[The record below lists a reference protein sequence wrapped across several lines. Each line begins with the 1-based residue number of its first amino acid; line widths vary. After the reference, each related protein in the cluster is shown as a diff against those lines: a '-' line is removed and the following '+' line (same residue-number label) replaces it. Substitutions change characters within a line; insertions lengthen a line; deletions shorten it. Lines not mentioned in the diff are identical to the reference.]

1 MSTTVLSR
9 PIDVPRGD
17 RELSYDNARGKSA
30 VVAVL
35 QRRSNMARRRQDA
48 QEIQDALDW
57 MDLHGDEV
65 DAPSELDQLSAHLWD
80 DATGADAIE
89 AQAKAEQ
96 AAMLPD
102 FDVLDWYADLHEVA
116 CPFRTL
122 TTEDLRGLTV
132 TQMFWGDYTDDDRE
146 V

>member
-1 MSTTVLSR
+1 MSTTVLTR

-17 RELSYDNARGKSA
+17 RELSYDHARGQSG
-30 VVAVL
+30 VAATL

-65 DAPSELDQLSAHLWD
+65 DLPSELDQLSAEQWD
-80 DATGADAIE
+80 DFCEGE
-89 AQAKAEQ
+89 ARAWHE
-96 AAMLPD
+96 AMEIDEPLGE
-102 FDVLDWYADLHEVA
+102 FDTSDWYADLHDV
-116 CPFRTL
+116 PDPYHTL
-122 TTEDLRGLTV
+122 TTEDLAGLTV
-132 TQMFWGDYTDDDRE
+132 TQMFWGDYTNDDRE